1 MLSFDRIVFA
11 PLGVCLRIAAILLV
25 LGQITLLILALR
37 QRRGAKTV
45 TLSWLHVLLGLI
57 FLTMLLDGAYRVDY
71 LPYVRGYLPF
81 VRAFYGCPWLLIAG
95 AELSD
100 AAVLGMIRFSRAHP
114 TAQTIKQAVDLLP
127 TGVCISQPSGTVLLS
142 NLHMNRWNRSLTGG
156 TLSDANALRRTVRE
170 RGQAQDGK
178 WLVHLEDGTAL
189 LFQDGTLSLDGAE
202 YLQLAAEDVTELFRA
217 TRELEEKNARLR
229 ELQYRMKAF
238 KVRETDLLMREEL
251 LSARTTVHN
260 QLGGAL
266 LTGKY
271 HLEHPE
277 TTDPETLRLML
288 LQINTYLL
296 SEVEDPEPRADSFES
311 SLKLASGIG
320 ITVEITGQV
329 PRKGKLRDLLGQA
342 VGECAAN
349 TVKHA
354 GGDRLEVTVQDS
366 GFTVTNN
373 GKEAIPSVEVS
384 DISGCG
390 TGRRRDEAAE
400 PAVLCVDGHA
410 ALLIR
415 QKYAA
420 PDGPKPSGAANH
432 FRRFAVWLRIS
443 GSRVHSASA

>member
-100 AAVLGMIRFSRAHP
+100 AAVLGLSAVGMIRFSRAHP

-373 GKEAIPSVEVS
+373 GAPPTEVITPTGGLRSLQAAVEQAGGAMKLQSLPSF
-384 DISGCG
+384 
-390 TGRRRDEAAE
+390 
-400 PAVLCVDGHA
+400 VLTVT
-410 ALLIR
+410 L
-415 QKYAA
+415 
-420 PDGPKPSGAANH
+420 PS
-432 FRRFAVWLRIS
+432 
-443 GSRVHSASA
+443 